1 MSQAAPI
8 ASSSSS
14 SSSFLPIFTAALDTY
29 DKTTKKKL
37 LTNPLAA
44 QLQSCDSS
52 TTILSVLQDL
62 AQQLDESRSS
72 DQRLTNWLS
81 PTVNVL
87 FAFSA
92 TLGEGVG
99 LVGLESLSHE
109 NPGSDFHFS
118 GIVACESDICWD
130 RCPSFGEYFSRSH
143 GADYCNNVIY
153 QAAKDVD
160 ASQDVLVDLF
170 SRMENF
176 FKRLESYT
184 EISPT
189 PAMTSIIVK
198 IMVEVLTIL
207 GIATKE
213 MKQRRSS
220 ESMNVYHSFLTKISP
235 EKILKKILGKNDIE
249 DALKRLDTLTQEEA
263 RMVTAEIWKATRSVN
278 DQVAVLINGAQN
290 SVSLVTFMFLNTDW
304 SDGKEGKAIIQQ
316 TASNVEEGM
325 RSSSKI
331 FAVGSHDLIILVG
344 DQLREKLQTWLSP
357 PDPSTNHNLA
367 RKVHHRGTA
376 TWFFQGSIFQE
387 WKSYPSLLWIHGK
400 RTSLHPLLQ
409 PPIPYSP
416 LS

>member
-1 MSQAAPI
+1 M
-8 ASSSSS
+8 
-14 SSSFLPIFTAALDTY
+14 
-29 DKTTKKKL
+29 KKL
-37 LTNPLAA
+37 LA
-44 QLQSCDSS
+44 
-52 TTILSVLQDL
+52 
-62 AQQLDESRSS
+62 
-72 DQRLTNWLS
+72 
-81 PTVNVL
+81 
-87 FAFSA
+87 
-92 TLGEGVG
+92 
-99 LVGLESLSHE
+99 
-109 NPGSDFHFS
+109 
-118 GIVACESDICWD
+118 
-130 RCPSFGEYFSRSH
+130 
-143 GADYCNNVIY
+143 
-153 QAAKDVD
+153 
-160 ASQDVLVDLF
+160 
-170 SRMENF
+170 
-176 FKRLESYT
+176 
-184 EISPT
+184 
-189 PAMTSIIVK
+189 
-198 IMVEVLTIL
+198 
-207 GIATKE
+207 
-213 MKQRRSS
+213 
-220 ESMNVYHSFLTKISP
+220 
-235 EKILKKILGKNDIE
+235 KNDIE